1 MTLFIIRKNLPSA
14 ERHEAAAELLQFRTC
29 NGTLETGRPP
39 SAAIAATLW
48 LLRFL
53 GPQASSLNAG
63 RPAIGNKREPSTMLQ
78 LCLTVAR
85 LVDRL
90 TSVIPVA

>member
-1 MTLFIIRKNLPSA
+1 MTLFIMRKNLPSA
-14 ERHEAAAELLQFRTC
+14 ERHEAAELLRFRTC
-29 NGTLETGRPP
+29 NGTLETSRPP

-48 LLRFL
+48 LL